1 MEFPMSDHRAQ
12 QPALEDDERGPMT
25 MEERTVWVY
34 LVMVIITST
43 TYFAVIAS
51 RLLDTPAAQVSW
63 VTPMLWAL
71 GISIIGTI
79 LGTIVVTIGATI
91 GQGVRGKPTAIDH
104 GSDERDRDIKRYGSR
119 KTQGIISVGLGGALV
134 LAMIDADT
142 FWIGNFLFLI
152 GTLGA
157 IVETTVKIRA
167 YRRGF

>member
-1 MEFPMSDHRAQ
+1 MNSVVRPPR
-12 QPALEDDERGPMT
+12 PIEDDASGPMT

-34 LVMVIITST
+34 LLTVIITSGG
-43 TYFAVIAS
+43 YFAVIAS
-51 RLLDTPAAQVSW
+51 RLRDTPASEVSW
-63 VTPMLWAL
+63 VTPMLWAIGL
-71 GISIIGTI
+71 SIVGTIVGTI
-79 LGTIVVTIGATI
+79 LGTIAAAI
-91 GQGVRGKPTAIDH
+91 GQGVRGNSTDIDH
-104 GSDERDRDIKRYGSR
+104 GSDERDKEIKRYGSR
-119 KTQGIISVGLGGALV
+119 KAQGVLAVGLGGGLV